1 MDFSKL
7 KLTENAAGVAITSNN
22 PATRNAAQSGANAS
36 GPGQSGMKQGTV
48 NAQAGQ
54 GLQSA
59 GNTGLKKQS
68 PVKTGTQVNA
78 GGPTNI
84 QSSYDATLSRVELV
98 KMREAAKCD
107 WRQELMEA
115 ANPNDD
121 PNHPFVEVM
130 PFNDFRM
137 KEAQK
142 MMAQAAKKDKAAAQ
156 TMGMQTEAAPI
167 VAAAGKALM
176 GVVKGT
182 ATAAKG
188 AAKKAAI
195 DGAKSLAKKG
205 MEVATSGGQG
215 TSEVPT
221 YAAEAAM
228 DYTTQKKKS
237 GKAISKGKSK
247 CGDMPVKNSDNT
259 ATPKENQKRREVNA
273 MPDFR
278 GFMGKKVVK
287 GMETDAFSSK

>member
-22 PATRNAAQSGANAS
+22 PATRNATASGNMANAGANM
-36 GPGQSGMKQGTV
+36 QVQGTV
-48 NAQAGQ
+48 NARAAQTKQSVGQTTGGQ
-54 GLQSA
+54 GTNSA
-59 GNTGLKKQS
+59 IRKKSQ
-68 PVKTGTQVNA
+68 TTDDTQVNA
-78 GGPTNI
+78 GTPVQTNI
-84 QSSYDATLSRVELV
+84 QSSYDATLARVELV

-130 PFNDFRM
+130 PYNDFRM

-142 MMAQAAKKDKAAAQ
+142 LMVQAAKKDKAAAQ
-156 TMGMQTEAAPI
+156 SMGMQEAA
-167 VAAAGKALM
+167 V
-176 GVVKGT
+176 
-182 ATAAKG
+182 
-188 AAKKAAI
+188 
-195 DGAKSLAKKG
+195 
-205 MEVATSGGQG
+205 
-215 TSEVPT
+215 
-221 YAAEAAM
+221 

-259 ATPKENQKRREVNA
+259 ATPKENQKRRQVNS
-273 MPDFR
+273 MPQLR
-278 GFMGKKVVK
+278 GYMGKKAVK
-287 GMETDAFSSK
+287 GMETDAFSDK